1 MSDQLN
7 MFDEVKMEAT
17 EKKNQPL
24 YTPSKEDI
32 EKSKKAKEETTRRV
46 TKEYVPP
53 AEEVVANEE
62 SEVFINKDEQAQH
75 DAEEELYNEPEEPM
89 YEGVDGVLY
98 PASEWFSPIIMNGP
112 TREEVEDWKRKHKR
126 IYYLPFDDGIY
137 IFRALKRPEY
147 KEIIRNVDLSALDRE
162 EMFAER
168 CVVFPRDFTIEKAN
182 EGDAGVVSVLSD
194 AIMEKSGFMA
204 KTGIIKL

>member
-1 MSDQLN
+1 MSEQLN

-17 EKKNQPL
+17 EKKYKPL
-24 YTPSKEDI
+24 YEVNESDI
-32 EKSKKAKEETTRRV
+32 
-46 TKEYVPP
+46 P
-53 AEEVVANEE
+53 NEE
-62 SEVFINKDEQAQH
+62 NQEVDNKPSEKEVDEYINMNEQQEFENES
-75 DAEEELYNEPEEPM
+75 DLYDDPEEEM

-98 PASEWFSPIIMNGP
+98 PASEWFSPIITNGP
-112 TREEVEDWKRKHKR
+112 TREEVEDWKRKYKR
-126 IYYLPFDDGIY
+126 IYYLPFDEGIY

-168 CVVFPRDFTIEKAN
+168 CVLFPRDFTIEKAN

>member
-1 MSDQLN
+1 MRELIMSEQMN
-7 MFDEVKMEAT
+7 MFDNVKMEAP
-17 EKKNQPL
+17 KKKFQPL
-24 YTPSKEDI
+24 YTPTQEDV
-32 EKSKKAKEETTRRV
+32 EKAKQSTEEQATAPVEEEREV
-46 TKEYVPP
+46 YVNM
-53 AEEVVANEE
+53 NE
-62 SEVFINKDEQAQH
+62 DEQLK
-75 DAEEELYNEPEEPM
+75 AEEEFYNEPEEVM
-89 YEGVDGVLY
+89 YEGADGIPY
-98 PASEWFSPIIMNGP
+98 PASEWFAPITANGP
-112 TREEVEDWKRKHKR
+112 TREEVEDWKRKYKR
-126 IYYLPFDDGIY
+126 IYYLPFDDGVY

>member
-1 MSDQLN
+1 MSEQLN
-7 MFDEVKMEAT
+7 MFNDVKMEAT
-17 EKKNQPL
+17 EKKYQPL
-24 YTPSKEDI
+24 YTPKKEDI
-32 EKSKKAKEETTRRV
+32 EKAKEANGSAERGV
-46 TKEYVPP
+46 VEDYVPP
-53 AEEVVANEE
+53 VEEPVEE
-62 SEVFINKDEQAQH
+62 EDIFIADEQKLH
-75 DAEEELYNEPEEPM
+75 DAEEAFYNEPEEPM
-89 YEGVDGVLY
+89 YEGADGVPY
-98 PASEWFSPIIMNGP
+98 PASEWFSPIITNGP
-112 TREEVEDWKRKHKR
+112 TREEVEDWKKKYKR

>member
-1 MSDQLN
+1 MSEQLN

-17 EKKNQPL
+17 EKKHKPL
-24 YTPSKEDI
+24 YEVNESDIPNEEYQEVDTPSEEKEVD
-32 EKSKKAKEETTRRV
+32 
-46 TKEYVPP
+46 EYINM
-53 AEEVVANEE
+53 NEQQQFENE
-62 SEVFINKDEQAQH
+62 SN
-75 DAEEELYNEPEEPM
+75 LYDEPEEEM
-89 YEGVDGVLY
+89 HEGVDGVLY
-98 PASEWFSPIIMNGP
+98 PASEWFSPIITNGP
-112 TREEVEDWKRKHKR
+112 TREEVEDWKRKYKR
-126 IYYLPFDDGIY
+126 IYYLPFDEGIY

-168 CVVFPRDFTIEKAN
+168 CVLFPRDFTLEKAN